1 MFKIVDKR
9 KLNSNTKLF
18 EIYAPR
24 VAAKAQPGQFVIFR
38 VDDVDKRVPLTI
50 ADFNRERGTVTM
62 VALELGVSTKRL
74 GKMEIGDSLADFVG
88 PLGHPTHLENFGN
101 VVCVGGGTGIAA
113 VYPIA
118 RGMKQAGNH
127 VISIIGARTQ
137 DLLFY
142 DEEIRAVSNEYFVAS
157 NDGSVGRQGL
167 VTNVLQELI
176 DGGLKIDLV
185 IAVGPVIMMKAI
197 AELTRGYGIKTV
209 SSLNPIMVDGTGMC
223 GCCRVIVNNETKFAC
238 VDGPEFD
245 AHLVDFDNLMARL
258 KMFNA
263 EEAAMNAQEEHACRI
278 GLDQ

>member
-1 MFKIVDKR
+1 MFKIVTKR
-9 KLNSNTKLF
+9 ALNPNTKLF

-50 ADFNRERGTVTM
+50 ADFDRERGTITM

-74 GKMEIGDSLADFVG
+74 GKMEVGDSLADFVG
-88 PLGHPTHLENFGN
+88 PLGHPTHLEKFGN

-118 RGMKQAGNH
+118 RGMKQTGNH
-127 VISIIGARTQ
+127 VISIIGARTK

-142 DEEIRAVSNEYFVAS
+142 DEELRAVSDEYFVAS
-157 NDGSVGRQGL
+157 NDGSVGQQGL
-167 VTNVLQELI
+167 VTNVLQEII
-176 DGGLKIDLV
+176 DSGMKIDLV

-263 EEAAMNAQEEHACRI
+263 QEAEMNEHECRI
-278 GLDQ
+278 GLDK

>member
-1 MFKIVDKR
+1 MFKILDKR
-9 KLNSNTKLF
+9 ELNSNTKLF

-74 GKMEIGDSLADFVG
+74 GKMEIGDKLADFVG

-127 VISIIGARTQ
+127 VISIIGARTK

-142 DEEIRAVSNEYFVAS
+142 DDEIRAVSDEYFVAS

-167 VTNVLQELI
+167 VTNVLQEII
-176 DGGLKIDLV
+176 DSGMKIDLV

-223 GCCRVIVNNETKFAC
+223 GCCRVIVNKETKFAC

-263 EEAAMNAQEEHACRI
+263 EEAEMNEHECRI
-278 GLDQ
+278 GLDK